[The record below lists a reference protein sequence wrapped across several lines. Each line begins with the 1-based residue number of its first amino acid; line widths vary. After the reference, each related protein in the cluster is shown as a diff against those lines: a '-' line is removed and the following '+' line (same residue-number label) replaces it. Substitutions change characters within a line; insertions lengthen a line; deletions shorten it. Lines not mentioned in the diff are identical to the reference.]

1 MPNGIGGDFLGSMHM
16 YTIGR
21 NRIGKEYLTINSTN
35 DLYQVIK
42 YPFDDEYVKRKT
54 TDRLA

>member
-1 MPNGIGGDFLGSMHM
+1 MPNGIGGDFLGSMPM

-42 YPFDDEYVKRKT
+42 YPFDDEYVKRKI